1 MAVKDTN
8 HRITVTVDDD
18 TYWRIAEY
26 ADLNGL
32 SMSKAAA
39 CLIVDRDEQV
49 AEVARLSSDYESAKS
64 GLFERLDK
72 DMQDNAKLEKGARTG
87 YNRGWHQGAYH
98 ALRYLKDYMVGWYG
112 VTDSDAASL

>member
-8 HRITVTVDDD
+8 HRITVTVDDE
-18 TYWRIAEY
+18 TYLRIAEY

-39 CLIVDRDEQV
+39 FLIVDRDEQV
-49 AEVARLSSDYESAKS
+49 ARVAKLGNSYESAKK

-72 DMQDNAKLEKGARTG
+72 EMHDTLPDTS
-87 YNRGWHQGAYH
+87 H
-98 ALRYLKDYMVGWYG
+98 D
-112 VTDSDAASL
+112 